1 MNDWSIHEAGYS
13 FLRLMSIIL
22 SSTDLIVF
30 SSIFRS
36 PILNEASRIAVNES
50 YIVEFT
56 HLPQR
61 VVHLSLCNLRKSCF
75 IQCRRTNNENVYYI
89 SENEIVSK
97 LRAFCRSQHE
107 YNTKNSVDGDL
118 TCSCG
123 QTFDI
128 FNHTDA
134 DMKCRTCHIIYNEE
148 NDPKLNI
155 MKDLRMLSEE
165 AFASHGPF
173 LKYEYDENIVLKWPK
188 NTPVV
193 FDPHASSSKRSREET
208 LNSELNKPK
217 TRKTVAAECSQ
228 TSNFVDSS
236 DPKAK
241 NESSIDSEFDGL
253 ITQEELVSMSEHD
266 VNEYMYKL
274 MNA

>member
-1 MNDWSIHEAGYS
+1 MNDWSHHEMGYS
-13 FLRLMSIIL
+13 FLRLMSFIL

-30 SSIFRS
+30 SSIFRC
-36 PILNEASRIAVNES
+36 PLNESSRIAVNES

-75 IQCRRTNNENVYYI
+75 IQCRHTSNGNVYYI

-97 LRAFCRSQHE
+97 IRAFCRSQHE
-107 YNTKNSVDGDL
+107 YNTKNSDNGDL

-128 FNHTDA
+128 FNHTDV
-134 DMKCRTCHIIYNEE
+134 DMKCRTCHKTYNEE
-148 NDPKLNI
+148 NDPKLSI
-155 MKDLRMLSEE
+155 MKDLRMLSQE

-173 LKYEYDENIVLKWPK
+173 IKYECDENIVLKWPR
-188 NTPVV
+188 NTPIV
-193 FDPHASSSKRSREET
+193 FDRHASSKRSREET
-208 LNSELNKPK
+208 SDSNLNKSQK
-217 TRKTVAAECSQ
+217 RKTVDPEHAS
-228 TSNFVDSS
+228 TSNNAEPS
-236 DPKAK
+236 DLKDK

-253 ITQEELVSMSEHD
+253 ITQEELESMSEND